1 MGIGKIIGLNILI
14 FAVLNIIFSII
25 FAAVGGVA
33 DVTIGQFFGLI
44 ATDIGGYFTAVFTLG
59 GTGPDIFGSFWN
71 YIAGLMNPADPHIA
85 RWVVGM
91 LWVLLPGFISA
102 IIAGKKFGNE
112 SSKDAFWGV
121 FISFIILAALPL
133 IIAAV
138 PIFGISSETLISQN
152 MVAPI
157 YYTIGPGGMG
167 LYSLGSYFV
176 PLAIGLFNAIF
187 FAGIAAASSSNL

>member
-1 MGIGKIIGLNILI
+1 MGIGKVLGINLLI
-14 FAVLNIIFSII
+14 FALLNIIFGII

-44 ATDIGGYFTAVFTLG
+44 TTDIGGYFTAVFTLG

-71 YIAGLMNPADPHIA
+71 YIAGLMNPAEPHIA

-91 LWVLLPGFISA
+91 LWVLVPGLIAA
-102 IIAGKKFGNE
+102 IISGKKYGNE

-121 FISFIILAALPL
+121 FFSFVLLSALPL
-133 IIAAV
+133 ILAAV

-152 MVAPI
+152 MVSGM
-157 YYTIGPGGMG
+157 YYTIGPGGIG
-167 LYSLGSYFV
+167 LWSLGSYFV
-176 PLAIGLFNAIF
+176 PLVIGLFNAIF
-187 FAGIAAASSSNL
+187 FAGIASASSSDL